1 MPAEIG
7 QLYGRAGAVE
17 LTKEFLSRPGTDGA
31 ARTRRQPIVV
41 FTGPHG
47 SGKTALLDKL
57 EEWLQPLAPYA
68 RIDCAADDLSSSPR
82 VLSALVFELNRT
94 AGRYGRVAFPRF
106 IIGQLVLRQEL
117 VTDDRQRACGQVR
130 QALAEYRN
138 IGALRDFLV
147 EIGEDTWTVLHHG
160 QAPPVSRT
168 GVRYLAKLVLNGL
181 IASRLGRRVLL
192 GKGLDWYGHQGRGLH
207 RDPLDVLVNLN
218 AQGHDLATGDNAR
231 EVSALLWAAFL
242 ADLRDDFQA
251 GRHAADWPLNC
262 VILVDNADAAG
273 DSSFLEELITARR
286 RHAAHSPA
294 DPDPLTVLVASRGA
308 LSARVTPPGETIPLA
323 DQAGY
328 QQYLRWSQEHRL
340 PQWWYPVR
348 LRPLTEDEVGN
359 MVAAIGFHGTDQQ
372 FLVPALYKFTGGHLG
387 SVRLV
392 VDAIAAAPPGPV
404 SLPALLARRPGA
416 GRPALEEELLGQFL
430 PGLGQDTVEDL
441 VTCAAAWDIDRA
453 SRLARHGGLLV
464 GPQSGA
470 SALFEPELWVTPEGG
485 GPAVLLPVLRR
496 LLLRRLAA
504 RRAGRADWAT
514 VQAWFRDDCAK
525 ENDEAGEL
533 YYALALGEVVPVARR
548 LASQLPGGDAVSWL
562 RRLHSVSAAPNKLS
576 RRQNRAGLGQ
586 PGAAADRIRELTA
599 GTDPRDVP
607 LAPLARLVA
616 ALWIAADPL
625 FASHKKELGDLG
637 NEIQDDFDLIAPF
650 SGNGLAVLRNEAARY
665 RALGA
670 GGGGQ

>member
-207 RDPLDVLVNLN
+207 RDRWTCWSTSTP
-218 AQGHDLATGDNAR
+218 
-231 EVSALLWAAFL
+231 
-242 ADLRDDFQA
+242 
-251 GRHAADWPLNC
+251 
-262 VILVDNADAAG
+262 
-273 DSSFLEELITARR
+273 
-286 RHAAHSPA
+286 
-294 DPDPLTVLVASRGA
+294 RG
-308 LSARVTPPGETIPLA
+308 TT
-323 DQAGY
+323 
-328 QQYLRWSQEHRL
+328 W
-340 PQWWYPVR
+340 
-348 LRPLTEDEVGN
+348 
-359 MVAAIGFHGTDQQ
+359 
-372 FLVPALYKFTGGHLG
+372 
-387 SVRLV
+387 
-392 VDAIAAAPPGPV
+392 
-404 SLPALLARRPGA
+404 RPGTTHA
-416 GRPALEEELLGQFL
+416 RCPPCCGRRSWP
-430 PGLGQDTVEDL
+430 
-441 VTCAAAWDIDRA
+441 TCGTT
-453 SRLARHGGLLV
+453 S
-464 GPQSGA
+464 
-470 SALFEPELWVTPEGG
+470 
-485 GPAVLLPVLRR
+485 
-496 LLLRRLAA
+496 
-504 RRAGRADWAT
+504 RRAGTPPTGR
-514 VQAWFRDDCAK
+514 
-525 ENDEAGEL
+525 
-533 YYALALGEVVPVARR
+533 
-548 LASQLPGGDAVSWL
+548 S
-562 RRLHSVSAAPNKLS
+562 
-576 RRQNRAGLGQ
+576 
-586 PGAAADRIRELTA
+586 TA
-599 GTDPRDVP
+599 
-607 LAPLARLVA
+607 
-616 ALWIAADPL
+616 
-625 FASHKKELGDLG
+625 
-637 NEIQDDFDLIAPF
+637 
-650 SGNGLAVLRNEAARY
+650 
-665 RALGA
+665 
-670 GGGGQ
+670 